1 MRFWNVLVV
10 MVFALGL
17 VLGGC
22 KGKDEGKKEEAKK
35 EAKKAEAKK
44 EEPKADEKKE
54 EPKADEKKEEPKAD
68 EKKDEAKADEKKDE
82 AKADEKKEEPKADE
96 KKEAVVAST
105 GSLGAKETVE
115 LAIKSVQ
122 SKDITPIIG
131 LIPPK
136 YIADIEGITHAFA
149 NAMDKELFDKFVG
162 LLDKTF
168 KIAVAQKD
176 ALAQMAAGFG
186 VPVQADDVKKAI
198 DATAEVWGMLKA
210 AGLTDLEKLKTFK
223 LGAFVQADL
232 PKITDKFWALAD
244 GSQKAQVDAALA
256 VLGTAK
262 VEVLETEKK
271 EKWGEVVKLEVN
283 VAGEKEKFKMVQVE
297 GKWVPKDMAEEW
309 DEGMLEAHKGIKEMA
324 EELPKAKAEAMA
336 QLAQFETVL
345 DQVEKSGDLSAL
357 QGLGAMMG
365 MPGAGMAPPP
375 VPDVAPAV
383 DGGAAAPEAKKEEAP
398 KVEEKN

>member
-1 MRFWNVLVV
+1 MRFWNVMVV

-22 KGKDEGKKEEAKK
+22 KGKEEGKKEEAKK
-35 EAKKAEAKK
+35 EVKKAEGKK
-44 EEPKADEKKE
+44 EEPKVEEKKE
-54 EPKADEKKEEPKAD
+54 EPKVEEKKDEAAAAEKKDEAAAAEKKEEPKV
-68 EKKDEAKADEKKDE
+68 E
-82 AKADEKKEEPKADE
+82 E
-96 KKEAVVAST
+96 KKEAVTAPA
-105 GSLGAKETVE
+105 GNLGAKETVE
-115 LAIKSVQ
+115 LAIKAVQ

-131 LIPPK
+131 LIPAK
-136 YIADIEGITHAFA
+136 YIGDIEGVTHAFA
-149 NAMDKELFDKFVG
+149 NAMDKELFDKFVA

-223 LGAFVQADL
+223 LDAFVKADL

-262 VEVLETEKK
+262 VEVLETEKD

-283 VAGEKEKFKMVQVE
+283 IAGEKEKFKMVQVD
-297 GKWVPKDMAEEW
+297 GKWVPKDMAAEW
-309 DEGMLEAHKGIKEMA
+309 DDGMKEAHEGIKEMA
-324 EELPKAKAEAMA
+324 EELPKGKAEAMA

-375 VPDVAPAV
+375 APEVIPAA
-383 DGGAAAPEAKKEEAP
+383 DDGAAAPVEKKEEVAP
-398 KVEEKN
+398 VEEKKEEVAPAAAK